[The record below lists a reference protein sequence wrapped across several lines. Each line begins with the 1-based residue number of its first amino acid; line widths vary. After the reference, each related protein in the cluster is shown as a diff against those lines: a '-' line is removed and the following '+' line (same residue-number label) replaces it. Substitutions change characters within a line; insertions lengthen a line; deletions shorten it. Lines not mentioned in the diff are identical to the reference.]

1 MLVAIVDQRDA
12 GKRALRSR
20 AQLDASDQLLKLL
33 IDLETGQRGFVIT
46 RTERFLQPWRLARTA
61 LPPGARA
68 LAHNADDPSQAR
80 RANAIAQDITAY
92 IRDYSIPLVQ
102 AATRG
107 DPSAR
112 SVAVTADGKQRIDAL
127 RAQFNRFSTAE
138 RNLIES
144 RQARANAAGDRA
156 VVVAVAGLA
165 GSIVLIFLFWTF
177 LARQVAGP
185 LRRAAAMAS
194 RLAYGDLSVRMPVTG
209 PAEVGELE
217 QSFYSMASSLQASRA
232 ELTASR
238 ARVVTAADQSRRQ
251 IERDLHD
258 TAQQRLVILALEVR
272 EAASM
277 VPAERD
283 DLKQRLDAIGTAIK
297 EVLEELQKISRGIHP
312 SILSEGGIG
321 PALKTLARR
330 SAIPVELDVH
340 SGGRLPQQV
349 ELTAYFLV
357 SEALANA
364 AKHSQ
369 ASSVE
374 VRFEAGNAVA
384 SLVVRDDGVGG
395 AKIGAGSGLVGLAD
409 RVAAIGGQFEV
420 VSPPGD
426 GTLIRAQLPV
436 E

>member
-1 MLVAIVDQRDA
+1 
-12 GKRALRSR
+12 
-20 AQLDASDQLLKLL
+20 
-33 IDLETGQRGFVIT
+33 
-46 RTERFLQPWRLARTA
+46 
-61 LPPGARA
+61 
-68 LAHNADDPSQAR
+68 
-80 RANAIAQDITAY
+80 
-92 IRDYSIPLVQ
+92 
-102 AATRG
+102 
-107 DPSAR
+107 
-112 SVAVTADGKQRIDAL
+112 
-127 RAQFNRFSTAE
+127 
-138 RNLIES
+138 
-144 RQARANAAGDRA
+144 
-156 VVVAVAGLA
+156 
-165 GSIVLIFLFWTF
+165 
-177 LARQVAGP
+177 
-185 LRRAAAMAS
+185 
-194 RLAYGDLSVRMPVTG
+194 
-209 PAEVGELE
+209 
-217 QSFYSMASSLQASRA
+217 
-232 ELTASR
+232 
-238 ARVVTAADQSRRQ
+238 
-251 IERDLHD
+251 
-258 TAQQRLVILALEVR
+258 
-272 EAASM
+272 
-277 VPAERD
+277 
-283 DLKQRLDAIGTAIK
+283 LDAIGTAIK